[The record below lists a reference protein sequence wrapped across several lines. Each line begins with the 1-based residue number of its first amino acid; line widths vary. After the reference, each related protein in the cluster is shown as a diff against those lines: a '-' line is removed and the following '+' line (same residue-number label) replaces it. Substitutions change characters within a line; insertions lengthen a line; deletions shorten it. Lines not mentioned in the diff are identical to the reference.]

1 MAQKLESA
9 WDRRGFPIR
18 RVSPAPHLDLRCR
31 LSRELQAGSG
41 RLFPAKHARTLGGR
55 RLESAAEDFRD
66 RSAGCPEHQ
75 PRLRLENVSRLGVGL
90 TLGVKHAPL
99 EEVGAVGYSTGGRE
113 TRRH

>member
-9 WDRRGFPIR
+9 WDRRGFSIR

-55 RLESAAEDFRD
+55 RLESAAEAFGIETPV
-66 RSAGCPEHQ
+66 AP
-75 PRLRLENVSRLGVGL
+75 NISRAFAWRTFPAWAL
-90 TLGVKHAPL
+90 A
-99 EEVGAVGYSTGGRE
+99 
-113 TRRH
+113 